1 MISSLPLKI
10 TFCGSETFID
20 KTFIFL
26 IDINMN
32 LIKSNWFLLILLSAI
47 WGGAFTLNKIA
58 LDSFTP
64 EVIVAGRL
72 ISGSIFLVA
81 LIYFLYKK
89 FSINL
94 SQINYYLFMSLV
106 GIVIPFIAIITGQK
120 NIDSAMAGILMAT
133 MPISTILLSHIFL
146 DDEKMNKQKFIGFII
161 SFLGVFLLI
170 YRDDLFKDNSIS
182 ETFESQLLVMLGATL
197 YAFAAIYGKKYK
209 ITDPLSASTGTI
221 LFATFFMTI
230 YLIFIDNSNPN
241 YFDLMLDL
249 NILLLGILC
258 TAIATV
264 IYFQILQTEGAS
276 FLSIMNFLIPL
287 WAILF
292 GIIVLSDQFS
302 WNYIF
307 GLLVILFGIKLANS
321 NR

>member
-1 MISSLPLKI
+1 
-10 TFCGSETFID
+10 
-20 KTFIFL
+20 
-26 IDINMN
+26 MN
-32 LIKSNWFLLILLSAI
+32 LVKSNWFLLILLSAI
-47 WGGAFTLNKIA
+47 WGGAFTLNKMA

-72 ISGSIFLVA
+72 ISGSVFLVA

-94 SQINYYLFMSLV
+94 AQVNYYLFMSLV
-106 GIVIPFIAIITGQK
+106 GIVITFIAIITGQK

-133 MPISTILLSHIFL
+133 MPISTILLSHLFL

-161 SFLGVFLLI
+161 SFLGVFILI
-170 YRDDLFKDNSIS
+170 YRDDLFIDNSIS
-182 ETFESQLLVMLGATL
+182 ETFESQLLVILGATL

-230 YLIFIDNSNPN
+230 YLIFIDQSKTS
-241 YFDLMLDL
+241 YSILLLDM
-249 NILLLGILC
+249 NILLLGVLC

-264 IYFQILQTEGAS
+264 IYFQILQSEGAS
-276 FLSIMNFLIPL
+276 FISMMNFLIPL

-292 GIIVLSDQFS
+292 GIIILNDQFS
-302 WNYIF
+302 WNYIL

-321 NR
+321 IP

>member
-1 MISSLPLKI
+1 
-10 TFCGSETFID
+10 
-20 KTFIFL
+20 
-26 IDINMN
+26 MN
-32 LIKSNWFLLILLSAI
+32 LVKSNWFLLILLSAI
-47 WGGAFTLNKIA
+47 WGGAFTLNKMA
-58 LDSFTP
+58 LDTFTP

-72 ISGSIFLVA
+72 ISGSVFLVA
-81 LIYFLYKK
+81 LIYFLYKR

-94 SQINYYLFMSLV
+94 AQVNYYLFMSLV

-133 MPISTILLSHIFL
+133 MPISTILLSHLFL

-161 SFLGVFLLI
+161 SFLGVFILI
-170 YRDDLFKDNSIS
+170 YRDDLFIDNSIS
-182 ETFESQLLVMLGATL
+182 ETFESQLLVILGATL

-230 YLIFIDNSNPN
+230 YLIFIDQSKPSYSN
-241 YFDLMLDL
+241 LLLDM
-249 NILLLGILC
+249 NILLLGVLC

-264 IYFQILQTEGAS
+264 IYFQILQSEGAS
-276 FLSIMNFLIPL
+276 FISMMNFLIPL

-292 GIIVLSDQFS
+292 GIIILNDQFS
-302 WNYIF
+302 WNYIL

-321 NR
+321 IP

>member
-1 MISSLPLKI
+1 
-10 TFCGSETFID
+10 
-20 KTFIFL
+20 
-26 IDINMN
+26 MN
-32 LIKSNWFLLILLSAI
+32 LVKSNWFLLILLSAI

-72 ISGSIFLVA
+72 ISGSVFLVA
-81 LIYFLYKK
+81 LIYFLYKR

-94 SQINYYLFMSLV
+94 AQVNYYLFMSLV

-133 MPISTILLSHIFL
+133 MPISTILLSHLFL

-161 SFLGVFLLI
+161 SFLGVFILI
-170 YRDDLFKDNSIS
+170 YRDDLFIDNSIS
-182 ETFESQLLVMLGATL
+182 ETFESQLLVILGATL

-230 YLIFIDNSNPN
+230 YLIFIDQSKPSYSN
-241 YFDLMLDL
+241 LLLDM
-249 NILLLGILC
+249 NILLLGVLC

-264 IYFQILQTEGAS
+264 IYFQILQSEGAS
-276 FLSIMNFLIPL
+276 FISMMNFLIPL

-292 GIIVLSDQFS
+292 GIIILNDQFS
-302 WNYIF
+302 WNYIL
-307 GLLVILFGIKLANS
+307 GLLVILFGIRLANS
-321 NR
+321 IT

>member
-1 MISSLPLKI
+1 MNFLK
-10 TFCGSETFID
+10 T
-20 KTFIFL
+20 
-26 IDINMN
+26 
-32 LIKSNWFLLILLSAI
+32 NWFLLILLSAI

-58 LDSFTP
+58 LNTFTP

-72 ISGSIFLVA
+72 ISGSIFLLA

-89 FSINL
+89 FTINM

-146 DDEKMNKQKFIGFII
+146 EDEKMNQQKFIGFVI
-161 SFLGVFLLI
+161 SFLGVFILI
-170 YRDDLFKDNSIS
+170 YRKDLFINNSIS
-182 ETFESQLLVMLGATL
+182 ETFESQLLVILGATL

-230 YLIFIDNSNPN
+230 YLIFIDQSNPS
-241 YFDLMLDL
+241 YSALFLDI

-258 TAIATV
+258 TAIATI

-292 GIIVLSDQFS
+292 GIVILQDQFS
-302 WNYIF
+302 WNYII
-307 GLLVILFGIKLANS
+307 GLVVILFGIKLANS
-321 NR
+321 VR

>member
-1 MISSLPLKI
+1 
-10 TFCGSETFID
+10 
-20 KTFIFL
+20 
-26 IDINMN
+26 MN
-32 LIKSNWFLLILLSAI
+32 LVKSNWFLLILLSAI
-47 WGGAFTLNKIA
+47 WGGAFTLNKMA
-58 LDSFTP
+58 LDTFTP

-72 ISGSIFLVA
+72 ISGSVFLVA
-81 LIYFLYKK
+81 LIYFLYKR

-94 SQINYYLFMSLV
+94 AQVNYYLFMSLV

-133 MPISTILLSHIFL
+133 MPISTILLSHLFL

-161 SFLGVFLLI
+161 SFLGVFILI
-170 YRDDLFKDNSIS
+170 YRDDLFIDNSIS
-182 ETFESQLLVMLGATL
+182 ETFESQLLVILGATL

-230 YLIFIDNSNPN
+230 YLIFIDQSKPSYSN
-241 YFDLMLDL
+241 LLLDM
-249 NILLLGILC
+249 NILLLGVLC

-264 IYFQILQTEGAS
+264 IYFQILQSEGAS
-276 FLSIMNFLIPL
+276 FISMMNFLIPL

-292 GIIVLSDQFS
+292 GIIILNDQFS
-302 WNYIF
+302 WNYIL
-307 GLLVILFGIKLANS
+307 GLLVILFGIRLANS
-321 NR
+321 IT

>member
-1 MISSLPLKI
+1 
-10 TFCGSETFID
+10 
-20 KTFIFL
+20 
-26 IDINMN
+26 MN
-32 LIKSNWFLLILLSAI
+32 LVKSNWFLLILLSAI
-47 WGGAFTLNKIA
+47 WGGAFTLNKMA

-72 ISGSIFLVA
+72 ISGSVFLVA
-81 LIYFLYKK
+81 LIYFLYKR

-94 SQINYYLFMSLV
+94 AQVNYYLFLSVV
-106 GIVIPFIAIITGQK
+106 GIVIPVIAIITGQK

-133 MPISTILLSHIFL
+133 MPISTILLSHLFL

-161 SFLGVFLLI
+161 SFLGVFILI
-170 YRDDLFKDNSIS
+170 YRDDLFIDNSIS
-182 ETFESQLLVMLGATL
+182 ETFESQLLVILGATL

-230 YLIFIDNSNPN
+230 YLIFIDQSKPSYSN
-241 YFDLMLDL
+241 LLLDM
-249 NILLLGILC
+249 NILLLGVLC

-264 IYFQILQTEGAS
+264 IYFQILQSEGAS
-276 FLSIMNFLIPL
+276 FISMMNFLIPL

-292 GIIVLSDQFS
+292 GIIILNDQFS
-302 WNYIF
+302 WNYIL

-321 NR
+321 IP

>member
-1 MISSLPLKI
+1 
-10 TFCGSETFID
+10 
-20 KTFIFL
+20 
-26 IDINMN
+26 MN
-32 LIKSNWFLLILLSAI
+32 LVKSNWFLLILLSAI
-47 WGGAFTLNKIA
+47 WGGAFTLNKMA

-72 ISGSIFLVA
+72 ISGSVFLVA
-81 LIYFLYKK
+81 LIYFLYKR

-94 SQINYYLFMSLV
+94 AQVNYYLFMSLV

-133 MPISTILLSHIFL
+133 MPISTILLSHLFL

-161 SFLGVFLLI
+161 SFLGVFILI
-170 YRDDLFKDNSIS
+170 YRDDLFIDNSIS
-182 ETFESQLLVMLGATL
+182 ETFESQLLVILGAPL

-230 YLIFIDNSNPN
+230 YLIFIDQSKPSYSN
-241 YFDLMLDL
+241 LLLDM
-249 NILLLGILC
+249 NILLLGVLC

-264 IYFQILQTEGAS
+264 IYFQILQSEGAS
-276 FLSIMNFLIPL
+276 FISMMNFLIPL

-292 GIIVLSDQFS
+292 GIIILNDQFS
-302 WNYIF
+302 WNYIL

-321 NR
+321 IP

>member
-1 MISSLPLKI
+1 
-10 TFCGSETFID
+10 
-20 KTFIFL
+20 
-26 IDINMN
+26 MN
-32 LIKSNWFLLILLSAI
+32 LLKSNWFLLILLSAI

-64 EVIVAGRL
+64 EVIVSGRL
-72 ISGSIFLVA
+72 ISGSVFLIA
-81 LIYFLYKK
+81 LIYFIYKR
-89 FSINL
+89 FSISL
-94 SQINYYLFMSLV
+94 TQINYYLFMSLI

-146 DDEKMNKQKFIGFII
+146 EDEKMDKQKFIGFII
-161 SFLGVFLLI
+161 SFLGVFALI
-170 YRDDLFKDNSIS
+170 YRDDLFINNSIS
-182 ETFESQLLVMLGATL
+182 ETFESQLLVILGATL

-230 YLIFIDNSNPN
+230 YLIFIDQSKPN
-241 YFDLMLDL
+241 YYNLLFDI
-249 NILLLGILC
+249 NIMLLGVLC
-258 TAIATV
+258 TAIATI
-264 IYFQILQTEGAS
+264 IYFQILQSEGAS
-276 FLSIMNFLIPL
+276 FISMMNFLIPL

-292 GIIVLSDQFS
+292 GIVILNDEFS

-307 GLLVILFGIKLANS
+307 GLLIILFGIKLANS
-321 NR
+321 VR

>member
-1 MISSLPLKI
+1 
-10 TFCGSETFID
+10 
-20 KTFIFL
+20 
-26 IDINMN
+26 MN

-241 YFDLMLDL
+241 YFDLMLDS

>member
-1 MISSLPLKI
+1 
-10 TFCGSETFID
+10 
-20 KTFIFL
+20 
-26 IDINMN
+26 MN
-32 LIKSNWFLLILLSAI
+32 LVKSNWFLLILLSAI

-72 ISGSIFLVA
+72 ISGSVFLVA
-81 LIYFLYKK
+81 LIYFLYKR

-94 SQINYYLFMSLV
+94 AQVNYYLFMSLV

-133 MPISTILLSHIFL
+133 MPISTILLSHLFL

-161 SFLGVFLLI
+161 SFLGVFILI
-170 YRDDLFKDNSIS
+170 YRDDLFIDNSIS
-182 ETFESQLLVMLGATL
+182 ETFESQLLVILGATL

-230 YLIFIDNSNPN
+230 YLIFIDQSKPSYSN
-241 YFDLMLDL
+241 LLLDM
-249 NILLLGILC
+249 NILLLGVLC

-264 IYFQILQTEGAS
+264 IYFQILQSEGAS
-276 FLSIMNFLIPL
+276 FISMMNFLIPL

-292 GIIVLSDQFS
+292 GIIILNDQFS
-302 WNYIF
+302 WNYIL

-321 NR
+321 IP

>member
-1 MISSLPLKI
+1 MNFLK
-10 TFCGSETFID
+10 T
-20 KTFIFL
+20 
-26 IDINMN
+26 
-32 LIKSNWFLLILLSAI
+32 NWFLLILLSAI

-58 LDSFTP
+58 LNTFTP

-89 FSINL
+89 FTINI
-94 SQINYYLFMSLV
+94 SQLNYYLFMSLV

-146 DDEKMNKQKFIGFII
+146 EDEKMNQQKFIGFVI
-161 SFLGVFLLI
+161 SFLGVFVLI
-170 YRDDLFKDNSIS
+170 YRKDLFVDNSIS
-182 ETFESQLLVMLGATL
+182 ETFESQLLVILGATL

-230 YLIFIDNSNPN
+230 YLIFIDQSNPS
-241 YFDLMLDL
+241 YSSLFLDI

-258 TAIATV
+258 TAIATI

-292 GIIVLSDQFS
+292 GIIILQDQFS
-302 WNYIF
+302 WNYII
-307 GLLVILFGIKLANS
+307 GLVVILFGIKLANS
-321 NR
+321 VR

>member
-1 MISSLPLKI
+1 
-10 TFCGSETFID
+10 
-20 KTFIFL
+20 
-26 IDINMN
+26 MN
-32 LIKSNWFLLILLSAI
+32 LVKSNWFLLILLSAI
-47 WGGAFTLNKIA
+47 WGGAFTLNKMA

-72 ISGSIFLVA
+72 ISGSVFLVA
-81 LIYFLYKK
+81 LIYFLYKR

-94 SQINYYLFMSLV
+94 AQVNYYLFMSLV

-133 MPISTILLSHIFL
+133 MPISTILLSHLFL

-161 SFLGVFLLI
+161 SFLGVFILI
-170 YRDDLFKDNSIS
+170 YRDDLFIENSIS
-182 ETFESQLLVMLGATL
+182 ETFESQLLVILGATL

-230 YLIFIDNSNPN
+230 YLIFIDQSKPSYSN
-241 YFDLMLDL
+241 LLLDM
-249 NILLLGILC
+249 NILLLGVLC

-264 IYFQILQTEGAS
+264 IYFQILQSEGAS
-276 FLSIMNFLIPL
+276 FISMMNFLIPL

-292 GIIVLSDQFS
+292 GIIILNDQFS
-302 WNYIF
+302 WNYIL

-321 NR
+321 IP

>member
-1 MISSLPLKI
+1 MNFLK
-10 TFCGSETFID
+10 T
-20 KTFIFL
+20 
-26 IDINMN
+26 
-32 LIKSNWFLLILLSAI
+32 NWFLLILLSAI

-58 LDSFTP
+58 LDTFTP

-72 ISGSIFLVA
+72 ISGSIFLVV

-89 FSINL
+89 FTINI
-94 SQINYYLFMSLV
+94 SQLNYYLFMSLV

-146 DDEKMNKQKFIGFII
+146 EDEKMNQQKFIGFVI
-161 SFLGVFLLI
+161 SFLGVFVLI
-170 YRDDLFKDNSIS
+170 YRKDLFVDNSIS
-182 ETFESQLLVMLGATL
+182 ETFESQLLVILGATL

-230 YLIFIDNSNPN
+230 YLIFIDQSNPS
-241 YFDLMLDL
+241 YSVLFLDI

-258 TAIATV
+258 TAIATI

-292 GIIVLSDQFS
+292 GIIILEDQFS
-302 WNYIF
+302 WNYII
-307 GLLVILFGIKLANS
+307 GLIVILFGIKLVNS
-321 NR
+321 VR

>member
-1 MISSLPLKI
+1 
-10 TFCGSETFID
+10 
-20 KTFIFL
+20 
-26 IDINMN
+26 MN
-32 LIKSNWFLLILLSAI
+32 LVKSNWFLLILLSAI
-47 WGGAFTLNKIA
+47 WGGAFTLNKMA

-64 EVIVAGRL
+64 EVVVAGRL
-72 ISGSIFLVA
+72 ISGSVFLVV
-81 LIYFLYKK
+81 LIYFLYKR

-94 SQINYYLFMSLV
+94 AQVNYYLFMSLV

-133 MPISTILLSHIFL
+133 MPISTILLSHLFL

-161 SFLGVFLLI
+161 SFLGVFILI
-170 YRDDLFKDNSIS
+170 YRDDLFIDNSIS
-182 ETFESQLLVMLGATL
+182 ETFESQLLVILGATL

-230 YLIFIDNSNPN
+230 YLIFIDQSKPSYSN
-241 YFDLMLDL
+241 LLLDM
-249 NILLLGILC
+249 NILLLGVLC

-264 IYFQILQTEGAS
+264 IYFQILQSEGAS
-276 FLSIMNFLIPL
+276 FISMMNFLIPL

-292 GIIVLSDQFS
+292 GIIILNDQFS
-302 WNYIF
+302 WNYIL

-321 NR
+321 IP

>member
-1 MISSLPLKI
+1 
-10 TFCGSETFID
+10 
-20 KTFIFL
+20 
-26 IDINMN
+26 MN
-32 LIKSNWFLLILLSAI
+32 LVKTNWFLLILLSAI
-47 WGGAFTLNKIA
+47 WGGAFTLNKMA

-72 ISGSIFLVA
+72 ISGSLFLVV

-89 FSINL
+89 FSINF
-94 SQINYYLFMSLV
+94 SQINYYLFMSLI

-133 MPISTILLSHIFL
+133 MPISTILLSHVFL
-146 DDEKMNKQKFIGFII
+146 EDEKMNKQKFIGFII
-161 SFLGVFLLI
+161 SFLGVFILI
-170 YRDDLFKDNSIS
+170 YRDDLFINNSIS
-182 ETFESQLLVMLGATL
+182 ETLESQLLVILGATL

-209 ITDPLSASTGTI
+209 MTDPLSASTGTI

-230 YLIFIDNSNPN
+230 YLVFIDQSKPS
-241 YFDLMLDL
+241 YSELLFDM
-249 NILLLGILC
+249 NILLLGIVC
-258 TAIATV
+258 TAIATI

-276 FLSIMNFLIPL
+276 FISMMNFLIPL

-292 GIIVLSDQFS
+292 GIIILNDQFS

-307 GLLVILFGIKLANS
+307 GLLIILFGIKLANS
-321 NR
+321 IS